1 MVFCP
6 GDSTQNNEA
15 DNSEKASDRVTDDT
29 KVCPVCG
36 ETIKAAAI
44 KCRFCNTDLAALET
58 AKEAEV
64 ERELFVG
71 RPKPITSAGE
81 WAIVVLT
88 LGIAFL
94 VYWIRSLSMRYR
106 ITTQRVQIEHG
117 LFSTTKDNVE
127 LFRIDHFDLPQGF
140 EGTEDAHAADGD
152 GGLVLE
158 ERLQGSEL
166 EHARIATELVK
177 IDAHETIGSPA
188 QAIDGRRGGEQI
200 GRASCRERVF
210 VGV

>member
-1 MVFCP
+1 MSGVLP
-6 GDSTQNNEA
+6 RRLHAEQQKRTTQ
-15 DNSEKASDRVTDDT
+15 KASDRVTDDT
-29 KVCPVCG
+29 KACPVCG

-81 WAIVVLT
+81 WALVVLT

-94 VYWIRSLSMRYR
+94 FYWIRSLSVRYR

-127 LFRIDHFDLPQGF
+127 LFRIDHFDLHKPFGMRIMNECLLHLRSSDPHF
-140 EGTEDAHAADGD
+140 PTVMLRGIPGLEALADT
-152 GGLVLE
+152 LRECSL
-158 ERLQGSEL
+158 
-166 EHARIATELVK
+166 
-177 IDAHETIGSPA
+177 
-188 QAIDGRRGGEQI
+188 
-200 GRASCRERVF
+200 RERARRRVTTF
-210 VGV
+210 VEA